1 MFTVLPGTTSSE
13 TSRHR
18 QSEFAMTVQT
28 KQARVCG
35 ADPQLLSSLVGS
47 DSEVMVTVPNE
58 HLERIASF
66 REESDLWVIGHVVRF
81 LPTTRI
87 THVLAGDDVV
97 TSSPGSAYFLVPAML
112 NLRSSLAAAGLDDRV
127 AVTSAM
133 SAEAVAS
140 PAWSDVAA
148 HTLRFLRATGAPLFV
163 KSRPSEA
170 GDDENVD
177 AAFAVMRALG
187 VSSGVS
193 VVAGELGA
201 RRGEVATYHTY
212 SGGSE
217 GGGGKR
223 RSLASGTFCV
233 ALQNADPTALQAGL
247 SWACGSGHADCSAI
261 QPGGPCYQENNLPA
275 LASYAF
281 NDYYQQQS
289 STGATCSFNGTATTT
304 TSDPSKQS
312 KSLPSL
318 HFSYN
323 GSRRSMHRGHERST
337 DALLIC
343 SRLWIMRLLG
353 KVSKLCM
360 RLLCQVL
367 QELS

>member
-66 REESDLWVIGHVVRF
+66 QEESDLWVIGHVARF

-112 NLRSSLAAAGLDDRV
+112 NLRSSLAAAGLDDSV
-127 AVTSAM
+127 VVTSAV
-133 SAEAVAS
+133 SADAVAS

-148 HTLRFLRATGAPLFV
+148 HTLRFLRATGAPLFL
-163 KSRPSEA
+163 KSEA
-170 GDDENVD
+170 GDANVD
-177 AAFAVMRALG
+177 AAMLALG
-187 VSSGVS
+187 VSSGVA
-193 VVAGELGA
+193 VVVGELGA

-212 SGGSE
+212 SCGSE
-217 GGGGKR
+217 GGVGKR

-261 QPGGPCYQENNLPA
+261 QPGGPCYQDNNLPA

-281 NDYYQQQS
+281 NEYYQQQS

-312 KSLPSL
+312 KSLPLLQIFFPTTVQGETCVVFMNAQLMLCSFAPGSGSCV
-318 HFSYN
+318 FS
-323 GSRRSMHRGHERST
+323 GR
-337 DALLIC
+337 
-343 SRLWIMRLLG
+343 
-353 KVSKLCM
+353 
-360 RLLCQVL
+360 
-367 QELS
+367 